1 MLSKKHKWVLEL
13 QTNTFVDSLLVGD
26 YKTHFKNN
34 GIEFAD
40 FREYQ
45 SWDDAKNIDF
55 LSSAKV
61 WKTLIKLYEEQRQLN
76 VYFLPFFDESIN
88 FCLKTYYKK
97 NIFSETFFKD
107 EKNNFNE
114 NQINKRDIFEEILYI
129 LWISTLKQQNKF
141 WSIFYDNE
149 KKIFFPLWKSK
160 SHFFDFFTQIE
171 KNNFNTISWN
181 ISQKLKY
188 FNSLNIKNSLVFL
201 FTWELEIDEKELKIA
216 ALKNDI
222 VICNIFHSFENSLDD
237 TGIIGLWNT
246 QNDLFIDL
254 SDEKKKQEYRQLRKQ
269 KVINFRKKVRN
280 AQASYLYFDEKT
292 NIFSQ
297 LFSFFKNR

>member
-13 QTNTFVDSLLVGD
+13 QTNAFVESHLVWD

-45 SWDDAKNIDF
+45 TWDDAKKIDF
-55 LSSAKV
+55 LASAKV
-61 WKTLIKLYEEQRQLN
+61 WKTLIKLNEEQRQLD
-76 VYFLPFFDESIN
+76 VYFLPFFDESID
-88 FCLKTYYKK
+88 FKLDRFYKK
-97 NIFSETFFKD
+97 NIFTETFFQDK
-107 EKNNFNE
+107 KNNSDT
-114 NQINKRDIFEEILYI
+114 ISPDKREIFEEFLYI

-141 WSIFYDNE
+141 WSIFYNND

-171 KNNFNTISWN
+171 KNNFNNFSWN
-181 ISQKLKY
+181 ISEKLKY
-188 FNSLNIKNSLVFL
+188 FNSLKIKNSLVFL
-201 FTWELEIDEKELKIA
+201 FTSDLEIDEKELKIA
-216 ALKNDI
+216 ALKNDL

-237 TGIIGLWNT
+237 TGIIWLWNMKN
-246 QNDLFIDL
+246 QLFIDL
-254 SDEKKKQEYRQLRKQ
+254 TDENKKQEYRKLRKQ
-269 KVINFRKKVRN
+269 KVIDFRKKVR
-280 AQASYLYFDEKT
+280 QSGASYLYFDEKI